1 MDPETNHDAIANV
14 GIKDGKIAAITN
26 NTIAGNETIE
36 ATGLIVVPGFIDH
49 QQAIP
54 WTVSRSDF
62 STRRVTT
69 AMDLEAGALNVDQW
83 HAAKKG

>member
-49 QQAIP
+49 QQP
-54 WTVSRSDF
+54 FHGRSHDQT
-62 STRRVTT
+62 S
-69 AMDLEAGALNVDQW
+69 ALDE
-83 HAAKKG
+83 